1 MQSNSYVFG
10 ASMSPGGFA
19 VPMSPAFGGTRGGL
33 VAGND
38 PVVTEVEPGSACPGV
53 PVQGESRSRLRR
65 WRRSTWTCRLRG
77 EKMV

>member
-19 VPMSPAFGGTRGGL
+19 VPMSPAFGDARGGL

-38 PVVTEVEPGSACPGV
+38 PVVTEVEPEV
-53 PVQGESRSRLRR
+53 PVQGESRSGLRR

>member
-19 VPMSPAFGGTRGGL
+19 VPMSPAFGDARGGL
-33 VAGND
+33 V
-38 PVVTEVEPGSACPGV
+38 VQCSQRLSPGV
-53 PVQGESRSRLRR
+53 PVQGKSRSRLRR

>member
-1 MQSNSYVFG
+1 MQSNSHVFG

-19 VPMSPAFGGTRGGL
+19 VPMSPAFGDARGGL

-38 PVVTEVEPGSACPGV
+38 PVSPGV